1 MEIQE
6 FVLEPLIYISVGKCF
21 LLGKHTLLPLTE
33 NTDGKATYF
42 KKDETLSRL

>member
-6 FVLEPLIYISVGKCF
+6 FILEPLIYISVGKC
-21 LLGKHTLLPLTE
+21 LLPLTE
-33 NTDGKATYF
+33 NTDGKAAYF